1 MSKKHFSQKNI
12 NMKPVISKP
21 IEQPLKEEIFSININ
36 QLLRQ
41 NPIEIPDNSSL
52 IGNIEQKRNNRLVSL
67 VLHAGVQ
74 LDNTVILPLFDIL
87 RKNGIAERLDL
98 FLFTT
103 GGATEVPWRIV
114 SLLREFCSEYYAII
128 PHIAMSA
135 GTHIALGANALVMS
149 EISTLGPVD
158 PTRNHPLLPKD
169 KNDNPIP
176 VSVEDLKHCIKFISQ
191 QIEEKY
197 TPSDMATIIN
207 TLFNHIEPLAIGAIE
222 QSYILSRFITQ
233 KVLETHL
240 KPDED
245 KEKIKKIVDK
255 IGGEYYSHS
264 FPITRRDVEK
274 DLGLSVIR
282 PDQELWTSIWNL
294 HLYYQNLLG
303 KEMKITLGFKNPQG
317 TEQKENFF
325 MDILG
330 FIDIINER
338 RLLIG
343 IKKVVKKGDQ
353 LQGVVVFKGWVV
365 PVSKPLQA

>member
-1 MSKKHFSQKNI
+1 
-12 NMKPVISKP
+12 MKPEQPKSVGQPPKDQIVSLDINKILRDKP
-21 IEQPLKEEIFSININ
+21 IEVPE
-36 QLLRQ
+36 
-41 NPIEIPDNSSL
+41 NSVL
-52 IGNIEQKRNNRLVSL
+52 IGEIQEKRKNALVSL

-74 LDNTVILPLFDIL
+74 LDNSIILPLFEIL
-87 RKNGIAERLDL
+87 RKNGITERLDL

-128 PHIAMSA
+128 PHIALSA

-222 QSYILSRFITQ
+222 QSYMLSRYITQ

-240 KPDED
+240 NPNEHE
-245 KEKIKKIVDK
+245 EKIKKIVAK

-282 PDQELWTSIWNL
+282 PDQELWNSVWNL
-294 HLYYQNLLG
+294 HLYYQSLLG
-303 KEMKITLGFKNPQG
+303 KEMKLTLGFKNAQG
-317 TEQKENFF
+317 IEQKEDFF
-325 MDILG
+325 IDILG

-338 RLLIG
+338 RVLVG
-343 IKKVVKKGDQ
+343 VKKIVKKGDK
-353 LQGVVVFKGWVV
+353 LQEIGLFKGWVV
-365 PVSKPLQA
+365 PVSKPLQT